1 MNINIPKN
9 VKFIIDT
16 FIIIIMKLLWLVD
29 VLEIALLGLTAKG
42 F

>member
-16 FIIIIMKLLWLVD
+16 YYNNNY
-29 VLEIALLGLTAKG
+29 ETEG
-42 F
+42 FSLPDLQEKYI

>member
-16 FIIIIMKLLWLVD
+16 YYNNNYEEFMVGGF
-29 VLEIALLGLTAKG
+29 VLD
-42 F
+42 